1 MSEEQLRV
9 DVEAIVRAK
18 TSKKV
23 PKFLINLVKR
33 IIHQDEINA
42 FMSKNLQGVDFFQG
56 VLDTMQCVDRVEGME
71 NLDLIPEGQ
80 QVIFACNHPLGA
92 MEAMVMGKHFGQKY
106 GDRINFVVTDFLM
119 YVTPIAKY
127 FTPVNVASTSVL
139 KNKDAKERL
148 NCLFESDKHVVMFPS
163 GACSRKIDG
172 IIQDKPWKKT
182 FVSMAKHHHR
192 CIVPIKVDG
201 RNSRHFYL
209 LAKIRERL
217 GIKFAFEMIL
227 LPDEM
232 FRQHGKTIGITIGK
246 PISWEELQQEKNDWT
261 LVKQI
266 REKVY
271 SM

>member
-1 MSEEQLRV
+1 MSNETLRV
-9 DVEAIVRAK
+9 DVDAIIKSR
-18 TSKKV
+18 TSKRV
-23 PKFLINLVKR
+23 PKFLVNFVKR
-33 IIHQDEINA
+33 LIHQDEINA
-42 FMSKNLQGVDFFQG
+42 FMEKNLQGVEFFQG
-56 VLDTMQCVDRVEGME
+56 VIDRMQCRDRVYGIE

-92 MEAMVMGKHFGQKY
+92 MEAMVMGKHFGNRY
-106 GDRINFVVTDFLM
+106 GEKVNFVVTDFLM
-119 YVTPIAKY
+119 HVTPIANY

-148 NCLFESDKHVVMFPS
+148 NRLFESDKHVVMFPA

-172 IIQDKPWKKT
+172 VIQDKPWKKT
-182 FVSMAKHHHR
+182 FVSMAKAHHR

-209 LAKIRERL
+209 LAKLREKL

-266 REKVY
+266 RETVY